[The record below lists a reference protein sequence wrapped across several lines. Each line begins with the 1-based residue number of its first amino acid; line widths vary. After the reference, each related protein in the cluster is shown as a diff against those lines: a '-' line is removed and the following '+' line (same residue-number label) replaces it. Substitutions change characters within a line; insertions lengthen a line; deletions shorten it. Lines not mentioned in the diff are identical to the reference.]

1 MNEIIIKGLK
11 VAACH
16 GVLPSEKDN
25 PQPFLFDAVLGLD
38 TDAAASSDS
47 VSDTV
52 NYAEVCAFLNSFC
65 KDNSFNLIERLAHG
79 AAFII
84 MEKHPA
90 LKYAR
95 VTVHKPHAPVGF
107 PVEDIAV
114 TATVERN
121 TALLSLGASLGDKRA
136 ALDGAIDCLKNL
148 RGVKVTRVSD
158 YIQTEPYGGV
168 AKNSFLNCAVAA
180 ECLLSPSTLLNEI
193 HSVEE
198 KFGRVRTVRWED
210 RTLDIDII
218 FFGNKI
224 IEEEGLTVP
233 HPDYKSRNFVLAPLK
248 QIAPYF
254 TCPLTHKKIIEL

>member
-1 MNEIIIKGLK
+1 MNEITIKGLK

-25 PQPFLFDAVLGLD
+25 PQPFVFDAVLGLD
-38 TDAAASSDS
+38 TDAAADSDS

-52 NYAEVCAFLNSFC
+52 DYAGVCALLNSFC
-65 KDNSFNLIERLAHG
+65 KDNSFNLIERLAQG

-90 LKYAR
+90 LRYAR
-95 VTVHKPHAPVGF
+95 VTVHKPQAPVGL

-114 TATVERN
+114 TVTVERN
-121 TALLSLGASLGDKRA
+121 TVLLSLGASLSDKKA
-136 ALDGAIDCLKNL
+136 ALDGAIDCLKDI
-148 RGVKVTRVSD
+148 RGVTVTRVSD
-158 YIQTEPYGGV
+158 YMESEPYGGV
-168 AKNSFLNCAVAA
+168 ARNTFLNCAVAA
-180 ECLLSPSTLLNEI
+180 ECLLSPRTLLKEI
-193 HSVEE
+193 HSIEE
-198 KFGRVRTVRWED
+198 KFGRKRTVRWED

-224 IEEEGLTVP
+224 IEEEGLTIP
-233 HPDYKSRNFVLAPLK
+233 HSDYKSRGFVLAPLK

-254 TCPLTHKKIIEL
+254 TCPLTHKKIIEF

>member
-11 VAACH
+11 VEACH
-16 GVLPSEKDN
+16 GVLPSEKVN

-38 TDAAASSDS
+38 TDAAANSDN
-47 VSDTV
+47 VADTV
-52 NYAEVCAFLNSFC
+52 DYARVCAFLNSFC

-79 AAFII
+79 AAFGIT
-84 MEKHPA
+84 EKYPA

-95 VTVHKPHAPVGF
+95 VTVHKPRAPVGL
-107 PVEDIAV
+107 PVDDIAV

-121 TALLSLGASLGDKRA
+121 TVLLSLGASLGDRKA
-136 ALDGAIDCLKNL
+136 ALDGAVDCLKNL
-148 RGVKVTRVSD
+148 RGVTITRVSD
-158 YIQTEPYGGV
+158 YIESEPYGGV

-180 ECLLSPSTLLNEI
+180 ECLLSPRALLNAI

-198 KFGRVRTVRWED
+198 KFGRTRTVRWED

-224 IEEEGLTVP
+224 IEEEGLTIP
-233 HPDYKSRNFVLAPLK
+233 HPDYKSRDFVMLPLK

>member
-1 MNEIIIKGLK
+1 MNEIRIEGLK

-16 GVLPSEKDN
+16 GVLPSEKEN
-25 PQPFLFDAVLGLD
+25 PQPFVFDAALGLD
-38 TDAAASSDS
+38 ADKAAASDD

-79 AAFII
+79 AAFLI
-84 MEKHPA
+84 MEKYPA

-95 VTVHKPHAPVGF
+95 VTVHKPRAPVGF
-107 PVEDIAV
+107 PVDDITV
-114 TATVERN
+114 TDVVERN
-121 TALLSLGASLGDKRA
+121 TVYLSLGASLGDKKA
-136 ALDGAIDCLKNL
+136 ALDGAIDCIKNL
-148 RGVKVTRVSD
+148 RGVTLGRVSD
-158 YIQTEPYGGV
+158 YVETEPYGGV
-168 AKNSFLNCAVAA
+168 ARNGFLNCALSAD
-180 ECLLSPSTLLNEI
+180 CLLSPRALLDEI
-193 HSVEE
+193 HKIEE
-198 KFGRVRTVRWED
+198 LFGRTRKVRWED

-233 HPDYKSRNFVLAPLK
+233 HSDYANRDFVLKPLK

-254 TCPLTHKKIIEL
+254 TCPLRHKKIIEL